1 MKEKYGMLKNI
12 GFNTE
17 KHEALKLN
25 EINFSQIEI
34 NLFTNGVLL
43 ELDQLRRQHGASLRY
58 LLKWSF
64 QLLSIKDDL
73 CDNNIRK
80 LNFGLRKLYKVKLNL
95 SKTRN
100 GTYHNR
106 KNEFLHKVYCNY
118 PNEIIVD
125 SNESTENSTVNKET
139 LTKLENAFNKVTI
152 QSKVTKTENTKLK
165 IENINREKIIQNLE
179 KKLKMSTNAKQNNHE
194 STKKRDAK
202 KNIHVL
208 KTNIKSLEKRLLLEK
223 MHIKT
228 VKTICRM
235 EKKRLNGKIKYWEGI
250 ANKTRH
256 EKLTA
261 ISTQEIQIQELR
273 IKIKVNEDEI
283 KRYSKIVNE
292 QAEQIDYLTD
302 LNDRTID
309 LTTQSK
315 NGQYTYNSQTDQCVM
330 DLLDCGLS
338 FEKVGPAIKNVLSM
352 CGLRSKDDRY
362 PKKDY
367 VSNCNMRRLAIS
379 QVQTAEICTAAANQ
393 TLYTDETRKFGET
406 FSSFITTDENKTPF
420 LLGLKQMSN
429 KAAQTQLDTLKSILN
444 DIETRINCLVDQ
456 NLQTSKSFN
465 ILKNIKYT
473 MSDRAATEIGRF
485 YNKKELLFF
494 FFNQLLKD
502 YRDKLLKEHVE
513 QYDDLPDVEKD
524 ILSRMYNFFCGLH
537 LTVNIADV
545 INKVFMQT
553 KNIEDFDSDFSH
565 EKAGEADILR
575 ALRCVCKAFAVGGD
589 EKCGTSLEFKTYLNR
604 NDIKTVDIKPF
615 HGNRFNIV
623 FHNGGTAFHLRD
635 YIHKFLTEVKS
646 EGHVSKLNGLLR
658 AVLKSIKVPEI
669 ITGFRALG
677 ICNKF
682 ITTPLLK
689 VLENKST
696 HIFDMNQRY
705 QTLVTYLENVSVDL
719 ERTQELLTGE
729 YVPFPDIAIKKDDV
743 WASLVHSENDAPCAA
758 LLVEMCSSVC
768 KALKDKVADH
778 LEDGQFSGNHETD
791 REQFSS
797 VLPHNKLPERVF
809 GQLDWLL
816 RHRPNASKIANEAHI
831 MYSMNRTANWL
842 QQKDDKKVEEL
853 ISWSKKNLKSMKETE
868 KLRIQELDSKLKQ
881 ISIDKENRTKAL
893 AAKSKERKESLT
905 QEIVKLGFWDKK
917 GVVNAK
923 LKKLKTQ
930 TAKRNALKYQINFRN
945 YVLEQKADIKYF
957 RVTKYQR
964 QTVTINQLKT
974 NLLTLISMTTNN
986 CESRENRS
994 EE

>member
-1 MKEKYGMLKNI
+1 
-12 GFNTE
+12 
-17 KHEALKLN
+17 
-25 EINFSQIEI
+25 
-34 NLFTNGVLL
+34 
-43 ELDQLRRQHGASLRY
+43 
-58 LLKWSF
+58 
-64 QLLSIKDDL
+64 
-73 CDNNIRK
+73 
-80 LNFGLRKLYKVKLNL
+80 
-95 SKTRN
+95 
-100 GTYHNR
+100 
-106 KNEFLHKVYCNY
+106 
-118 PNEIIVD
+118 
-125 SNESTENSTVNKET
+125 
-139 LTKLENAFNKVTI
+139 
-152 QSKVTKTENTKLK
+152 
-165 IENINREKIIQNLE
+165 
-179 KKLKMSTNAKQNNHE
+179 
-194 STKKRDAK
+194 
-202 KNIHVL
+202 
-208 KTNIKSLEKRLLLEK
+208 
-223 MHIKT
+223 
-228 VKTICRM
+228 
-235 EKKRLNGKIKYWEGI
+235 
-250 ANKTRH
+250 
-256 EKLTA
+256 
-261 ISTQEIQIQELR
+261 
-273 IKIKVNEDEI
+273 
-283 KRYSKIVNE
+283 
-292 QAEQIDYLTD
+292 
-302 LNDRTID
+302 
-309 LTTQSK
+309 
-315 NGQYTYNSQTDQCVM
+315 M

-338 FEKVGPAIKNVLSM
+338 FEKVGPAIKNVLCM

-444 DIETRINCLVDQ
+444 DIETRIKCLVDQ
-456 NLQTSKSFN
+456 NLQTSTSFN

-473 MSDRAATEIGRF
+473 MSDRAATEIV
-485 YNKKELLFF
+485 
-494 FFNQLLKD
+494 FNQLLKD
-502 YRDKLLKEHVE
+502 YREKLLKEHVE
-513 QYDDLPDVEKD
+513 KYDDLPDVEKD

-677 ICNKF
+677 IFNKF

-831 MYSMNRTANWL
+831 MYNMNRTANWL
-842 QQKDDKKVEEL
+842 QQKDDEKK
-853 ISWSKKNLKSMKETE
+853 S
-868 KLRIQELDSKLKQ
+868 
-881 ISIDKENRTKAL
+881 
-893 AAKSKERKESLT
+893 
-905 QEIVKLGFWDKK
+905 
-917 GVVNAK
+917 
-923 LKKLKTQ
+923 
-930 TAKRNALKYQINFRN
+930 RN
-945 YVLEQKADIKYF
+945 
-957 RVTKYQR
+957 
-964 QTVTINQLKT
+964 
-974 NLLTLISMTTNN
+974 
-986 CESRENRS
+986 
-994 EE
+994 